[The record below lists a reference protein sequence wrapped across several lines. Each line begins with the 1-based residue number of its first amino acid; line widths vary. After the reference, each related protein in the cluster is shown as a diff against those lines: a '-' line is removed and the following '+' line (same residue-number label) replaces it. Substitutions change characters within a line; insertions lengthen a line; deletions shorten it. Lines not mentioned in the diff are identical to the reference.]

1 MRPRASLAPVGDAR
15 PDARAARRLLRAA
28 HRRRGLREPL
38 LVGHAHAAAL
48 RRRRQLRR
56 RSRRTA
62 SCSASRCARWATARI
77 VVTGTMTL
85 GLGLALLL
93 DRPGR
98 FFGFVRASVF
108 SAYVVSW
115 VAVALLWMWLLD
127 GNTRRHRRGSRARL
141 GAGSLSLL
149 GDPRWAL
156 PALAAV
162 GVWKLTGYAMIVFLA
177 GLQGVPRSLLEAAA
191 LDGAGPW
198 ARFRH
203 VTMPLLM
210 PTAAFVATTSLVTS
224 FQAFD
229 VVRIMTQGGP
239 ARATELFVY
248 AIYEQIFLNLSVGR
262 ASALTVV
269 FFVLLLAVAGVQLRA
284 WRARDAARRAMRQ
297 RPDTFAPVARARL
310 RRGSA
315 AWLLPYAWMVLTSFK
330 TLPGDRR
337 PPDRAAARAPRHRRL
352 PRGLRDD
359 PGRSVHGHHGLH
371 GAGHRALADRAG
383 AARRLRARQAALR
396 RTGLRLRRRARV
408 PARPRPG
415 DVRAGVPA
423 LREAA
428 PGRHDDRARRCP
440 SRRARSAPSSCARRC

>member
-1 MRPRASLAPVGDAR
+1 VRPRASWHPWAMLGPTLALLVVFFLLPIGVAALASVYSWDMLTPPRYVGGANYE
-15 PDARAARRLLRAA
+15 ALAA
-28 HRRRGLREPL
+28 HGGLL
-38 LVGHAHAAAL
+38 GVAL
-48 RRRRQLRR
+48 HTLGY
-56 RSRRTA
+56 
-62 SCSASRCARWATARI
+62 SAI
-77 VVTGTMTL
+77 VVAGTMTL

-115 VAVALLWMWLLD
+115 VAVALLWMALLD
-127 GNTRRHRRGSRARL
+127 GNTGAIGRIARGL

-191 LDGAGPW
+191 LDGAGAW
-198 ARFRH
+198 GRFRH
-203 VTMPLLM
+203 VTIPLLM

-269 FFVLLLAVAGVQLRA
+269 FFALLLAVAGVQLRA
-284 WRARDAARRAMRQ
+284 WRAREGRGAR
-297 RPDTFAPVARARL
+297 
-310 RRGSA
+310 
-315 AWLLPYAWMVLTSFK
+315 
-330 TLPGDRR
+330 
-337 PPDRAAARAPRHRRL
+337 
-352 PRGLRDD
+352 
-359 PGRSVHGHHGLH
+359 
-371 GAGHRALADRAG
+371 
-383 AARRLRARQAALR
+383 
-396 RTGLRLRRRARV
+396 
-408 PARPRPG
+408 
-415 DVRAGVPA
+415 
-423 LREAA
+423 
-428 PGRHDDRARRCP
+428 
-440 SRRARSAPSSCARRC
+440 